1 MGFKTNFSSSANAF
15 ETKFGTYN
23 TIYDGENGATF
34 YPNVSEDGILSW
46 TNDKNLANPTP
57 RKVRGEDGEDGDDG
71 VSVTSV
77 RQTTTSNV
85 DGGENV
91 ITVSLSNGKD
101 FIFVVKNGSK
111 GSKGDVGDKGE
122 KGDKGDRGAQGIQG
136 IQGIQGVKG
145 DKGEPFT
152 IAKVYSSISSMNSGY
167 NTDGVEIGGFVVIS
181 TGNVEDADNAKLFLK
196 GNSRYEYITDLSG
209 AQGMRGEKGEQGQQ
223 GIQGDK
229 GDKGDTGL
237 AGYTPVKGTDYWT
250 DTDKQEIVQQTKDA
264 IDIPTIPEKVS
275 AFTNDAGY
283 ATTNAPQDVNSTET
297 TTAKFKTSNGGAV
310 IFGKEGTNSGTM
322 IRLDQEDG
330 TARLLFRSSKAKG
343 AMVWEQPEPG
353 AELYIDL
360 GEKGNDFRRITF
372 PTVSGTLVTATAL
385 LNLVY
390 PVGSIYMSVNDTDP
404 ATFIGGT
411 WKRIQDTFL
420 LAAGSKYGAGTTG
433 GEATHTLTVDE
444 MPKHSHKFALADN
457 GSTADT
463 DKITFANSA
472 AASTSSKKW
481 RTTDSDMIL
490 ETGGGKPYNNMP
502 PYLAV
507 YVWKR
512 TA

>member
-15 ETKFGTYN
+15 ETKFNNYN

-46 TNDKNLANPTP
+46 TNDRNLANPTP

-145 DKGEPFT
+145 DKGDPFT

-223 GIQGDK
+223 GIQGEK

-250 DTDKQEIVQQTKDA
+250 DTDKTDMLNDVLA
-264 IDIPTIPEKVS
+264 ALPTW
-275 AFTNDAGY
+275 
-283 ATTNAPQDVNSTET
+283 
-297 TTAKFKTSNGGAV
+297 NGG
-310 IFGKEGTNSGTM
+310 S
-322 IRLDQEDG
+322 
-330 TARLLFRSSKAKG
+330 
-343 AMVWEQPEPG
+343 
-353 AELYIDL
+353 Y
-360 GEKGNDFRRITF
+360 
-372 PTVSGTLVTATAL
+372 
-385 LNLVY
+385 
-390 PVGSIYMSVNDTDP
+390 
-404 ATFIGGT
+404 
-411 WKRIQDTFL
+411 
-420 LAAGSKYGAGTTG
+420 
-433 GEATHTLTVDE
+433 
-444 MPKHSHKFALADN
+444 
-457 GSTADT
+457 
-463 DKITFANSA
+463 
-472 AASTSSKKW
+472 
-481 RTTDSDMIL
+481 
-490 ETGGGKPYNNMP
+490 
-502 PYLAV
+502 
-507 YVWKR
+507 
-512 TA
+512 